1 MTTDVLIAY
10 ASKHGSTEQVARR
23 VAEVLR
29 AHGLAT
35 TVKQAGEVTDLDGA
49 RAVVLGGSIYMG
61 RWHRDA
67 RGFLTHHAD
76 ALDDIPF
83 AVFALG
89 PGKNTEHDFEQSRKQ
104 LDHALAKEPELEPR
118 AVTVFGGVVRP
129 DQLRFPFNHMPA
141 VDIRDWPTIH
151 AWAAELPALLGL
163 DREVVSA

>member
-23 VAEVLR
+23 IGEVLR
-29 AHGLAT
+29 SHGLTT
-35 TVKQAGEVTDLDGA
+35 TVEQASAVTDLDGA

-67 RGFLTHHAD
+67 RAFLTRHAD
-76 ALDDIPF
+76 ALDEIPF

-89 PGKNTEHDFEQSRKQ
+89 PGKNTEQDFEHSRKQ

-118 AVTVFGGVVRP
+118 AVTVFGGVVEPER
-129 DQLRFPFNHMPA
+129 LRFPFNHMPA

-151 AWAAELPALLGL
+151 AWAAELPALFGL
-163 DREVVSA
+163 DREAVSV

>member
-23 VAEVLR
+23 IAEVLR
-29 AHGLAT
+29 AHGLTT
-35 TVKQAGEVTDLDGA
+35 TVEQASAVTDLDGA
-49 RAVVLGGSIYMG
+49 HAVVLGGSIYMG

-67 RGFLTHHAD
+67 RAFLTGHAD
-76 ALDDIPF
+76 ALDEIPF

-89 PGKNTEHDFEQSRKQ
+89 PGKNSEHDFDQSRKQ

-118 AVTVFGGVVRP
+118 AVTVFGGVVEPER
-129 DQLRFPFNHMPA
+129 LRFPFNHMPA

-151 AWAAELPALLGL
+151 AWAAELPGLLCL
-163 DREVVSA
+163 DRETVSA

>member
-29 AHGLAT
+29 AHGLTT
-35 TVKQAGEVTDLDGA
+35 TVKQAGDVTDLDGA
-49 RAVVLGGSIYMG
+49 YAVVLGGSIYMG
-61 RWHRDA
+61 HWHRDA
-67 RGFLTHHAD
+67 RAFLKRHAE
-76 ALDDIPF
+76 ALDEVPF

-118 AVTVFGGVVRP
+118 AVTVFGGVIEP
-129 DQLRFPFNHMPA
+129 DRLRFPFNHTPA

-151 AWAAELPALLGL
+151 AWAAELPALFGL
-163 DREVVSA
+163 DREAVSV

>member
-23 VAEVLR
+23 IGEVLR
-29 AHGLAT
+29 AHGLT
-35 TVKQAGEVTDLDGA
+35 TTIEEAGAVADLDGV

-67 RGFLTHHAD
+67 RGFLRHHAE
-76 ALDDIPF
+76 ALDNVPF

-89 PGKNTEHDFEQSRKQ
+89 PGRNTEHDFGQSCRQ
-104 LDHALAKEPELEPR
+104 LDHALAQEPELEPR
-118 AVTVFGGVVRP
+118 AVTVFGGVIEPER
-129 DQLRFPFNHMPA
+129 LRFPFNHMQQ

-151 AWAAELPALLGL
+151 AWAAELPALFGL